1 MQYVCR
7 NCGHTTENPR
17 RDLICRKCGGIVDAT
32 DIKILYPPNE
42 SGKKD
47 KDKNKDEEYTF

>member
-42 SGKKD
+42 SETKNN
-47 KDKNKDEEYTF
+47 KNKDEEYTF